1 MSESPKREALRER
14 ARFIY
19 PQSEIPECPGYREVR
34 GASSALRQH
43 SGFLCLE
50 GNMSEIPKGFCQC
63 GCNQLTLIIKKTN
76 KELGLVKGEPRK
88 FLVGHSL
95 KVVKGDKHPG
105 WKGGKIERKDGACTR
120 FPGHP
125 RAQNNYV
132 YDHILKA
139 EKALGKP
146 LPLKAVVHH
155 HTPEQ
160 LVVCQD
166 QSYHLFLH
174 RRKRAY
180 EACGHADWRK
190 CVHCK
195 NYDDPVK
202 LTFPKKGQPFHRE
215 CVNAYNRKYQ
225 NQKKD
230 LLDKIKEV

>member
-50 GNMSEIPKGFCQC
+50 GAMSEIPKGFCQC
-63 GCNQLTLIIKKTN
+63 GCGERTNINRKTDG
-76 KELGLVKGEPRK
+76 KLGLIKGEPRK
-88 FLVGHSL
+88 FIVGHSR
-95 KVVKGDKHPG
+95 KGAKGDTHPG
-105 WKGGKIERKDGACTR
+105 WKGGKIKRKDGTCTR
-120 FPGHP
+120 CPGHP
-125 RAQNNYV
+125 RAHNNYV

-160 LVVCQD
+160 LVICQD
-166 QSYHLFLH
+166 QAYHLFLH
-174 RRKRAY
+174 QRKRAH
-180 EACGHADWRK
+180 EACGYANWLK
-190 CVHCK
+190 C
-195 NYDDPVK
+195 
-202 LTFPKKGQPFHRE
+202 PF
-215 CVNAYNRKYQ
+215 
-225 NQKKD
+225 
-230 LLDKIKEV
+230 